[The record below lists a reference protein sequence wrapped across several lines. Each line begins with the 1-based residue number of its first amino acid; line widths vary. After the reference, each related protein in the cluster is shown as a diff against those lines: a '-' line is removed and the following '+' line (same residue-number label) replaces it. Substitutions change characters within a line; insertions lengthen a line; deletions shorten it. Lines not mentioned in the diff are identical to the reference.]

1 MPQPARPRHSG
12 DPVLNHRPTRPLIHP
27 ERLLHLL
34 GPAPT
39 LPDSPIGK
47 VYQAVMLAPSLP
59 ICEALLRNEP
69 VPISAL
75 DPVWAKRFG
84 IARRTA

>member
-1 MPQPARPRHSG
+1 MQLDQPP
-12 DPVLNHRPTRPLIHP
+12 DLTLIHP

-34 GPAPT
+34 GPVPT
-39 LPDSPIGK
+39 VPNSPVHRI
-47 VYQAVMLAPSLP
+47 YQAVMLAPTLP

-69 VPISAL
+69 VPVSAL

-84 IARRTA
+84 LARKAAA